1 MTETD
6 TETARCRRKSE
17 KIMKEKPRDRE
28 TTKTERER
36 EREREQMGQ
45 QKSGARSGIAS
56 GRTQQASGLGE
67 HSRPAASKKLLK
79 FRMHAEVYF
88 VKCLF
93 DLQHALSA
101 FCSIQH
107 SLSAFVGIIQH
118 SLSALWSH
126 ASRNS
131 NSVFKTQATRRVLI
145 CGGVNKCC

>member
-36 EREREQMGQ
+36 EKENKWANKNQ
-45 QKSGARSGIAS
+45 ARAL
-56 GRTQQASGLGE
+56 ALHLGE
-67 HSRPAASKKLLK
+67 HSRPAAWANTAGQRPRRSSWSSGCMLK
-79 FRMHAEVYF
+79 FILLNV
-88 VKCLF
+88 
-93 DLQHALSA
+93 
-101 FCSIQH
+101 CSIY
-107 SLSAFVGIIQH
+107 STLSVLFVQSSTLSVLFVGIIQH

>member
-28 TTKTERER
+28 TTKTER

-107 SLSAFVGIIQH
+107 SLSAFCWDNPA
-118 SLSALWSH
+118 LSQCFVVTCISKLKLSVQDTSDTQGFDLW
-126 ASRNS
+126 
-131 NSVFKTQATRRVLI
+131 
-145 CGGVNKCC
+145 GGK